1 MESHCVL
8 QPERSNRLKDFL
20 QSARTETTNKGNIGF
35 KNFDSS
41 LQLLLN
47 SLYNIS
53 RVPETENTLAIFII
67 SAYKPGAESTCASLL
82 STQVRCWMMCV
93 SLSAAGTGDAL
104 WIQRSPSAA
113 PRWTTAHS
121 GAGRGNYTGG
131 WLQTLRCS
139 KDRCQ
144 ESVKHNLIFRFQHSF
159 FHFSAPLHCQ
169 VLTHSSAEAIPALG
183 SFLELE
189 KGTNEGF
196 SLLLKDHDLQQYFP
210 DVLALEREELL

>member
-1 MESHCVL
+1 MWLIAV
-8 QPERSNRLKDFL
+8 
-20 QSARTETTNKGNIGF
+20 
-35 KNFDSS
+35 
-41 LQLLLN
+41 LLLPDIVLPLSCFHVKGRVCVKSTHTFVFSN
-47 SLYNIS
+47 CTHGKVVLETFDLYA
-53 RVPETENTLAIFII
+53 ETHPSSYTGPLI
-67 SAYKPGAESTCASLL
+67 GAESTCASLL

-113 PRWTTAHS
+113 PCWTTAHS

-131 WLQTLRCS
+131 WLQTL
-139 KDRCQ
+139 
-144 ESVKHNLIFRFQHSF
+144 
-159 FHFSAPLHCQ
+159 SAPLHCQ